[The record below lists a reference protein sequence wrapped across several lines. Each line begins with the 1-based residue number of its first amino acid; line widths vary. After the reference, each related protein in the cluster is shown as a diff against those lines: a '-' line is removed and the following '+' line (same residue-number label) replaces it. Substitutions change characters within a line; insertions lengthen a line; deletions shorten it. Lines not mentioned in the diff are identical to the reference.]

1 MCLTGDDMR
10 VETAVT
16 NKDYYSRIANACA
29 CNCPNVGYLS
39 VGSAAVRN
47 FLLIRVRGG
56 GIESES
62 FKLQIL
68 RESLIANRQ
77 N

>member
-1 MCLTGDDMR
+1 M
-10 VETAVT
+10 T
-16 NKDYYSRIANACA
+16 NKDYYSRSANACA
-29 CNCPNVGYLS
+29 CNCPNVGDLS

-47 FLLIRVRGG
+47 FLLILVRGG
-56 GIESES
+56 SIEFKS
-62 FKLQIL
+62 FKLQIM